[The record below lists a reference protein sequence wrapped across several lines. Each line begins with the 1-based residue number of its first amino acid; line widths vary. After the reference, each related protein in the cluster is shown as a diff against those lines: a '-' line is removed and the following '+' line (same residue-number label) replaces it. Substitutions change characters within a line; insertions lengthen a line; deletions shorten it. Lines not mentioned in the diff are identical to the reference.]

1 MERPIDPK
9 RAEILALQLDDLIQI
24 RGARGVP
31 RRGLVIRVQD
41 ALEVCDM
48 IVTVLYE
55 DEEGCMCIE
64 RPEHLGWMQWER
76 VALP

>member
-1 MERPIDPK
+1 MR
-9 RAEILALQLDDLIQI
+9 
-24 RGARGVP
+24 